1 MVGFRLT
8 ACIVVGLVTW
18 QGRILGLYRGGGEK
32 IVGSVIRQ
40 SNPFPEL
47 QEKDTMYNLF
57 EAFSLPV
64 CRLHSF

>member
-1 MVGFRLT
+1 MAGEDFRF
-8 ACIVVGLVTW
+8 ISG
-18 QGRILGLYRGGGEK
+18 GGGGGEK